1 MTLALAT
8 PRLNLNG
15 AAIAL
20 VVLAVGFNLPYGY
33 LGAAFDYPNIL
44 RRPPAEILQAFTA
57 GGNAL
62 ILAWYGF
69 ALAALAFV
77 PVGLAHALSRGRIQ
91 AEPVLAISAAVTGAL
106 AGLTQA
112 MGLLRWVMVVP
123 ELAKTGDAQ
132 GFMLLHAY
140 AGVAI
145 GEHLGM
151 LLTATHIA
159 LIGVIQLREGA
170 RKTAIL
176 GLVIAAAIA
185 TGAFEGLA
193 MALQID
199 GHLLGLAAMLGYIAL
214 TFWLLA
220 SARWM
225 ARV

>member
-1 MTLALAT
+1 MTLSLAT

-15 AAIAL
+15 TALALAALAIA
-20 VVLAVGFNLPYGY
+20 FNLPYGY

-44 RRPPAEILQAFTA
+44 RQPPAEILKAFTA

-77 PVGLAHALSRGRIQ
+77 PVGIAHAMTRSRVS
-91 AEPVLAISAAVTGAL
+91 AAPALAIAAAITGAL

-123 ELAKTGDAQ
+123 ELARSGDVE
-132 GFMLLHAY
+132 GFVLLHAY

-151 LLTATHIA
+151 LLTAGHIA
-159 LIGVIQLREGA
+159 LISLMQQREGA
-170 RKTAIL
+170 RKTAML
-176 GLVIAAAIA
+176 GLVISTLIGL
-185 TGAFEGLA
+185 GAFEGLA
-193 MALQID
+193 MALQLN
-199 GHLLGLAAMLGYIAL
+199 GAALGLMAMVGYIAL
-214 TFWLLA
+214 TAWLLA
-220 SARWM
+220 SARWLT
-225 ARV
+225 RT